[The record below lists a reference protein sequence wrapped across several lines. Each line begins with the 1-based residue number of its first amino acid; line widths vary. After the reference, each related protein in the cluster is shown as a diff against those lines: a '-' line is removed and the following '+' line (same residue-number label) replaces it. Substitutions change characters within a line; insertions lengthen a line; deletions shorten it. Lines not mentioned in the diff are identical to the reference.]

1 MAIHGGGDRE
11 PAYPSLGSRQPV
23 CSRRLLRFAVAA
35 AVTPSMSQT
44 ANCWANASVE
54 SLFGNAENRLV
65 HQRWYFNRDAARRDL
80 FAYSKGITIVR
91 RSTPPSLSPDQ
102 AEAMPASPGAR
113 PLRGELT
120 TGLEGIRPSSA
131 PSDGCATRWR
141 SASRCQSCWT
151 GR

>member
-1 MAIHGGGDRE
+1 
-11 PAYPSLGSRQPV
+11 
-23 CSRRLLRFAVAA
+23 RLLRFAVAA
-35 AVTPSMSQT
+35 AVTASMSQT

-80 FAYSKGITIVR
+80 FAYSKAITIVR
-91 RSTPPSLSPDQ
+91 RSTPRLLSPDQ
-102 AEAMPASPGAR
+102 AAAMPASPGAR

-131 PSDGCATRWR
+131 PSDGCATR
-141 SASRCQSCWT
+141 
-151 GR
+151 